1 MRALWVTAMAAVA
14 AGAIASGAASAAE
27 LPDTDISATVKATK
41 VKGGGEGSRGLAI
54 SAKSK
59 ITTEPGAEPPI
70 ITGVDIWIGKGL
82 VWNGGKYATCSK
94 RMLDRKGPSGCPR
107 KSIMGA
113 ATATAWAD
121 TVVTR
126 PDVVLVNGG
135 AKRVFAY
142 TTLYRPSLVKE
153 TIVVRETKASGPWA
167 RKESF
172 RVPENLQIV
181 AGVPIRV
188 TALSLKVGGKPYAP
202 EFIASK
208 FCPAGGWR
216 YKATAHLLYDLLS
229 VTERETITGTI
240 PCPS

>member
-1 MRALWVTAMAAVA
+1 MRMRALWVNLVAVVV
-14 AGAIASGAASAAE
+14 AGAVVSGAAAQD
-27 LPDTDISATVKATK
+27 LPDTTIWSKVRATK
-41 VKGGGEGSRGLAI
+41 VKGGDSRGIAI

-59 ITTEPGAEPPI
+59 ITTEPGVEPPI

-82 VWNGGKYATCSK
+82 VWAGGNYATCSK
-94 RMLDRKGPSGCPR
+94 RMLDRKGPSGCPKR
-107 KSIMGA
+107 SIMGS

-121 TVVTR
+121 TVVTH

-135 AKRVFAY
+135 QKRVFAY

-167 RKESF
+167 HKESF

-202 EFIASK
+202 EFISSK

-216 YKATAHLLYDLLS
+216 YKATAHLLYDLLA
-229 VTERETITGTI
+229 VTDQETVTGTI
-240 PCPS
+240 PCPK